1 MSNEPRFTLTND
13 ELTLMSIFSGL
24 TGVNPITCKI
34 VEGVVYFL
42 ISHEDIYAI
51 LSDPILRKEIRRNI
65 SGKLT
70 NEKVLRELS
79 RLISE
84 NLNKTAYVVAY
95 YPDPIRFLRGFFG
108 LNSDSQISLS
118 ESGGRKIV
126 TIVVPPNRKGA
137 VIGRG
142 GIRAKAGR
150 IFSRALYGIERI
162 NIR

>member
-34 VEGVVYFL
+34 VGDTVYFL
-42 ISHEDIYAI
+42 ISDEAIYSI
-51 LSDPILRKEIRRNI
+51 LSDPIIRREIRKHI
-65 SGKLT
+65 SGRLT
-70 NEKVLRELS
+70 NEKILKELS
-79 RLISE
+79 KIISE
-84 NLNKTAYVVAY
+84 NLNKSAYVVAY

-108 LNSDSQISLS
+108 LNSDARILMS
-118 ESGGRKIV
+118 EARGRKIV

-142 GIRAKAGR
+142 GVRARAGR